1 MKIYPALRYRDARAA
16 IDWLGEAFGFT
27 EKAVHA
33 GEGDAIAHAELNLPG
48 GGLVMLSSE
57 PEEPDRWGKRA
68 GLGWLYAATDDV
80 DALHDRAVA
89 AGAEVV
95 MELPTPTTAR
105 ATSPC
110 AIPRATSGASGRTR
124 RDFMSAEP
132 GSGDS

>member
-1 MKIYPALRYRDARAA
+1 MKIYPALRYHDARAA

-27 EKAVHA
+27 EKEVHA

-48 GGLVMLSSE
+48 GGIVMLSSE
-57 PEEPDRWGKRA
+57 PDEPDRWGKRA

-95 MELPTPTTAR
+95 MELTDTDYG
-105 ATSPC
+105 S
-110 AIPRATSGASGRTR
+110 
-124 RDFMSAEP
+124 RDFSVRDPEGNVWSFGTYAP
-132 GSGDS
+132 